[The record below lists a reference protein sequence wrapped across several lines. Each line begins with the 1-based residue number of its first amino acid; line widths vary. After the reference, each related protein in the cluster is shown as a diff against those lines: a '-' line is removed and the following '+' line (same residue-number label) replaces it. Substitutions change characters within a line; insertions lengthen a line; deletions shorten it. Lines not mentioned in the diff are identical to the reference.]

1 MLAGLIH
8 QVHIMW
14 SSPQSSPTKITGS
27 PLSPGRL
34 RPWPEPEHIRRRP
47 NGSVLELG
55 TTSHQHYKRPHQ
67 TGRGT
72 ISLGEIDEHSRD
84 EQVLTD
90 QRLTDQNPAN
100 GAHPVTGPPIN
111 PH

>member
-1 MLAGLIH
+1 
-8 QVHIMW
+8 
-14 SSPQSSPTKITGS
+14 
-27 PLSPGRL
+27 
-34 RPWPEPEHIRRRP
+34 
-47 NGSVLELG
+47 VLELG
-55 TTSHQHYKRPHQ
+55 TTSHQRYRRPHQ

-72 ISLGEIDEHSRD
+72 ISPGEIDEHFRD

-100 GAHPVTGPPIN
+100 GAHPVTGTPIN